1 MTPTPTATLEA
12 AWAEAQEQARQAWI
26 AAKPSPM
33 IVYSPK
39 GLFDDTPDLEQ
50 PVYYETEG
58 VCGFGWIIVED
69 GRSRLAKWLAKQ
81 NIGTQSAYY
90 GGRMVSSTNLVPE
103 DRASQSLARKEAAVY
118 AAAEVLQ
125 QAGFRVRALSRID

>member
-1 MTPTPTATLEA
+1 MTPTPTTTLEA

-50 PVYYETEG
+50 PVYCEAEG

-103 DRASQSLARKEAAVY
+103 DRGSQSLARKEAAVY

-125 QAGFRVRALSRID
+125 QAGFRVKALSRID

>member
-26 AAKPSPM
+26 AAKPSPIM
-33 IVYSPK
+33 IYSPK
-39 GLFDDTPDLEQ
+39 GLFDDTPDLKQ
-50 PVYYETEG
+50 PVYYEAEG

-81 NIGTQSAYY
+81 DIGTQSAYY

-103 DRASQSLARKEAAVY
+103 DQASQSLARKEAAVY
-118 AAAEVLQ
+118 AAAKVLQ
-125 QAGFRVRALSRID
+125 EAGFRVRALSRID